1 MSQPQ
6 IPVTPDEKYSIDS
19 AREQLTKLLSRRWI
33 ESISF
38 PGPDNTTIILHGK
51 RDSFLLQ
58 AEVHNGKFIGFNAHP
73 VI

>member
-1 MSQPQ
+1 MSQTQ
-6 IPVTPDEKYSIDS
+6 TSISPDEQYSIDS
-19 AREQLTKLLSRRWI
+19 TREQLTKLLARRWI

-51 RDSFLLQ
+51 RGSFSLQ
-58 AEVHNGKFIGFNAHP
+58 AEVHNGKFIGFNAHS

>member
-1 MSQPQ
+1 MPQPQ
-6 IPVTPDEKYSIDS
+6 TPPDPDEQYSIDS

-51 RDSFLLQ
+51 HDSFSLQ
-58 AEVHNGKFIGFNAHP
+58 SEVHHGKFIGFNAHP